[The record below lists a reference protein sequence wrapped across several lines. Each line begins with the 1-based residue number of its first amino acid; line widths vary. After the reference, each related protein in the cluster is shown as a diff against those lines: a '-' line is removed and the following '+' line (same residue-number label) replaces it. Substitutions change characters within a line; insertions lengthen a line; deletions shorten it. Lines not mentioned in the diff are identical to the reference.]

1 MGLKDLFIALAD
13 VFDGPEAIEG
23 HAKQALL
30 SADYGTRHAFEP
42 TELTELTELTE
53 CVPCVPYYVRHTSS
67 NIVL

>member
-30 SADYGTRHAFEP
+30 LVLSDK
-42 TELTELTELTE
+42 LD
-53 CVPCVPYYVRHTSS
+53 VPLVAP
-67 NIVL
+67 